1 MQQTDPTASPVLVDG
16 ALTDVL
22 VTTANGAAL
31 PILGNGGKER
41 ELAVLAPLT
50 QQGTDFSPETRLPV
64 LLGSGVGFAL
74 EELVAIL
81 LKSQGKNFHLAVVDK
96 EKAILEA
103 AGIRERFAAYP
114 NIRWIHAANAHEAL
128 RALTKWQEECGQ
140 KALFPLAHPFYL
152 RLDKAYYGA
161 IREAVSASARYNF
174 WEKAAYP
181 KFKGENARLLLL
193 TSKYFL
199 TGELIA
205 ACERLGVPHRLLQ
218 IPEGEMGH
226 TDFVEQ
232 LLSAT
237 LEFKP
242 DCIVTINHLGVDR
255 EGVLMGLLEKLN
267 LPLASW
273 FVDNPHLV
281 LAHYT
286 DLVNPWTAIFTW
298 DADNIP
304 SLRKLGFEHVFYM
317 PLGTDVERFRPL
329 RPGEG
334 VGAGHAWHADVSF
347 VGNSMVH
354 KVSARMEKLHL
365 PQQLATTYREISAE
379 FAASDIRS
387 VEEFLFTAH
396 PELVPY
402 YQNLGSE
409 VSRLDYEV
417 LLTWESTL
425 QYRLSCV
432 QATLP
437 FFPLIVGD
445 NGWDQLLP
453 HSPKSWRSHRE
464 VSYYSDLPL
473 LYPASKIN
481 FNCTSKQMKGAVNQ
495 RIFDV
500 PATGSFCLTDWRE
513 QIENLFEVGTEVICY
528 HSPEEAEDRIRYYL
542 ANPGEREKVSAAGR
556 ARVLAE
562 HTYDHRMRTLINTM
576 RRTFA

>member
-1 MQQTDPTASPVLVDG
+1 MKGSGPAASPVIIDG
-16 ALTDVL
+16 VITDILTTSEDGK
-22 VTTANGAAL
+22 TS
-31 PILGNGGKER
+31 PMLGSGGKAR
-41 ELAVLAPLT
+41 ETALLAPLKT
-50 QQGTDFSPETRLPV
+50 PLSEFSLDGRLPV

-74 EELVAIL
+74 EELVRGL
-81 LKSQGKNFHLAVVDK
+81 EKTEGKNFPLAVVDK
-96 EKAILEA
+96 EENILKASNV
-103 AGIRERFAAYP
+103 REKFAAYP
-114 NIRWIHAANAHEAL
+114 NIRWITAQEPGDAL
-128 RALTKWQEECGQ
+128 RDLTKWQEECGQ

-152 RLDKAYYGA
+152 RLDKGYYGS
-161 IREAVSASARYNF
+161 IRESAAASARYNF

-181 KFKGENARLLLL
+181 KFTQGDTRLLLL

-199 TGELIA
+199 TGELVS
-205 ACERLGVPHRLLQ
+205 ACKRLGIPHRLLQ

-226 TDFVEQ
+226 TEFVEQ

-255 EGVLMGLLEKLN
+255 EGVLMGLLEKLK

-334 VGAGHAWHADVSF
+334 VGPDHPWNADVSF

-354 KVSARMEKLHL
+354 KVSARMDKLHL
-365 PQQLATTYREISAE
+365 PHELAVSYKEISAE
-379 FAASDIRS
+379 FAESDIRS
-387 VEEFLFTAH
+387 VEDFLFSMH
-396 PELVPY
+396 PELISA
-402 YQNLGSE
+402 YQSLGNE

-432 QATLP
+432 KATLP
-437 FFPLIVGD
+437 FSPLIVGD
-445 NGWDQLLP
+445 DGWEEILP
-453 HSPKSWRSHRE
+453 SSPKTWRRHPE

-473 LYPASKIN
+473 LYPASAIN

-500 PATGSFCLTDWRE
+500 PATNSFCLTDWRE
-513 QIENLFEVGTEVICY
+513 QIENLFAVGKEVICY
-528 HSPEEAEDRIRYYL
+528 HSPEEAEDLIRYYL
-542 ANPGEREKVSAAGR
+542 AHPAEREKVAEAAR
-556 ARVLAE
+556 KRVLAD
-562 HTYDHRMRTLINTM
+562 HTYDHRIQTLISTI
-576 RRTFA
+576 RDTFA